1 MPAVNHSKSVCIV
14 ESWTHELPEKLEEG
28 DVGAFH
34 PSMKAMTHFCLIDQ
48 TESDLDLLDALL
60 KPD

>member
-14 ESWTHELPEKLEEG
+14 ESWTQELPEKLEEG

-48 TESDLDLLDALL
+48 IESD
-60 KPD
+60 